1 MSLVSKINRLKE
13 AIASESDPDLLR
25 SGKAI
30 LTGMSFYKLGI
41 NKDLAIKRFENHCKS
56 CEFNVLDPVED
67 MRETDS
73 QIPEASDKMCSHCGG
88 CVIAYKLRQSVIK
101 CKFWNE

>member
-1 MSLVSKINRLKE
+1 MSLSSKIQRLNE
-13 AIASESDPDLLR
+13 ALASEADPDLIR

-30 LTGMSFYKLGI
+30 LAGMTFFKLGI
-41 NKDLAIKRFENHCKS
+41 NKDLAKKRFEDHCS
-56 CEFNVLDPVED
+56 ICDFNVTDPVED

-88 CVIAYKLRQSVIK
+88 CVMSYKLRQSVIK
-101 CKFWNE
+101 CEFWDE